1 MNFKEWLDKNESL
14 ANIVGNV
21 ASMYTGLPGAD
32 ELGMQS
38 SLDNVVS
45 MGRALPGY
53 MKSAFDVGF
62 DSFEKKMAS
71 SGLDP
76 LSRSNLIGKCIDVK
90 SSERV
95 SSCAKLCVNGWN
107 KANACNIG
115 KCKPKMLRN
124 SRGKKYSKWEC
135 GS

>member
-38 SLDNVVS
+38 SLDNVVN

-53 MKSAFDVGF
+53 SLFF
-62 DSFEKKMAS
+62 
-71 SGLDP
+71 L
-76 LSRSNLIGKCIDVK
+76 
-90 SSERV
+90 
-95 SSCAKLCVNGWN
+95 
-107 KANACNIG
+107 
-115 KCKPKMLRN
+115 
-124 SRGKKYSKWEC
+124 
-135 GS
+135 